1 MRKDSK
7 NYIRIAKIPL
17 KMKIPYKFDLFLP
30 DFVISDYF
38 FSRT

>member
-17 KMKIPYKFDLFLP
+17 KMKNPHKFDLFLP